1 MKVMEMNDKELSS
14 ALHCLVNIIQLLKS
28 KGLEKEAI
36 DLEDI
41 REKILMSVID
51 EEDKKDVD

>member
-1 MKVMEMNDKELSS
+1 MEMNDKELSS